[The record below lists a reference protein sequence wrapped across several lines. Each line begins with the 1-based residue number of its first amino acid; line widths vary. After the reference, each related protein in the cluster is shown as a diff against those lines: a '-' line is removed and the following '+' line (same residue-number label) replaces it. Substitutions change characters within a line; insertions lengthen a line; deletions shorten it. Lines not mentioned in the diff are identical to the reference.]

1 MATDLIFSNADFS
14 ENGIRETYDFT
25 SEVSLAGKWYPQ
37 KYIGNLNAS
46 GPPIDNAKRCC
57 ILRFNVS
64 SLSAYATA
72 SKIKLTVVSGF
83 DYVFA
88 TGDDTA
94 IISQDHWQ
102 RVTGNETYDLTFAW
116 VTDNQEA
123 ISKKMPYI
131 NLNLRYDDNTTEFH
145 ADAVI
150 TDYIKLEL
158 I

>member
-14 ENGIRETYDFT
+14 ENGFREAYDFT
-25 SEVSLAGKWYPQ
+25 LDVSLAGNWYPQ
-37 KYIGNLNAS
+37 KSLGGVAETR
-46 GPPIDNAKRCC
+46 PDDNVKRCC

-64 SLSAYATA
+64 SLSAYSTAT
-72 SKIKLTVVSGF
+72 KIKLTVVPGF
-83 DYVFA
+83 DYVFS
-88 TGDDTA
+88 TGDDTT

-102 RVTGNETYDLTFAW
+102 RVTGNETYDSTFAW

-131 NLNLRYDDNTTEFH
+131 NLNLRYDNNTTEFP

-158 I
+158 M